1 MYLLFPTEEDA
12 WSRSEQEGISL
23 GLSYHK
29 GTGVSRYV
37 TAPEQTVDG
46 QWALDVEG
54 YDLDESEESTTTE
67 DVTFPEPNEEE

>member
-1 MYLLFPTEEDA
+1 MYLLFTTEEDA
-12 WSRSEQEGISL
+12 WNRSEQEGISL

-37 TAPEQTVDG
+37 TAPEKTING

-54 YDLDESEESTTTE
+54 YDLDESEKSTTTE
-67 DVTFPEPNEEE
+67 NVTFIEEE

>member
-1 MYLLFPTEEDA
+1 MYLLFTNEEDA

-23 GLSYHK
+23 NLSYHT

-37 TAPEQTVDG
+37 TAPKQTVDG

-54 YDLDESEESTTTE
+54 YDLDEIEQSTITEE
-67 DVTFPEPNEEE
+67 VTFPEPQEEE

>member
-46 QWALDVEG
+46 QWALAVEG
-54 YDLDESEESTTTE
+54 YDLDESEKETTTV
-67 DVTFPEPNEEE
+67 DVIFPEPQEEE

>member
-23 GLSYHK
+23 GLSFHTEGK
-29 GTGVSRYV
+29 GSRYV

-46 QWALDVEG
+46 LWALDVESF
-54 YDLDESEESTTTE
+54 DLDESEQATTTLDVIFLEPKE
-67 DVTFPEPNEEE
+67 DI